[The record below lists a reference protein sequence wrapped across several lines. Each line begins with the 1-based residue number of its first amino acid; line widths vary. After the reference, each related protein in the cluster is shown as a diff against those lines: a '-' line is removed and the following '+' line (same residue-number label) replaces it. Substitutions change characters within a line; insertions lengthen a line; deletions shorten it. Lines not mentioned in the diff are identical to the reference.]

1 MAEFARIGQFR
12 RKGSVHT
19 MLWDEAVEGFWL
31 ARSRNLSDHTVSD
44 YSVTFKR
51 FGKWIKYGDVE
62 RVTVKQVNAFL
73 TYLGDELELAP
84 KTVLNAWIALSSF
97 WTWAAVDLGCKH
109 IMRDTERP
117 HAQRRTMQPF
127 SEEEVR
133 AMLEACAT
141 MRAYDPRHKRYVNG
155 HRPSAHRDAAILLV
169 LLDTGLRVSELC
181 NLVRRDYDRKQGR
194 LIVEHG
200 KGDKQRTVFCGQ
212 AAQRALWR
220 YLATRNDV
228 EATDPI
234 FATAGGRHMDS
245 AGVRMMIVRCGERA
259 GVAGATPHRFRH
271 TFAVNFLRNGGNMA
285 ALQDLLGHSTL
296 EMVRRYARLAEVDLA
311 DAQRKASP
319 ADRWRL

>member
-1 MAEFARIGQFR
+1 
-12 RKGSVHT
+12 
-19 MLWDEAVEGFWL
+19 MLWDDAVEGFWL

-51 FGKWIKYGDVE
+51 FGKWIKYGDVDK
-62 RVTVKQVNAFL
+62 VTIKQINAFL
-73 TYLGDELELAP
+73 TYLGDDLELAP

-97 WTWAAVDLGCKH
+97 WTWAAVELGSRH
-109 IMRDTERP
+109 IMRDVARP
-117 HAQRRTMQPF
+117 RAPLRTMQPF

-133 AMLEACAT
+133 GMLAACQT
-141 MRAYDPRHKRYVNG
+141 MRAYDPNHKRHTDG
-155 HRPSAHRDAAILLV
+155 RRPSAVRDVAIILV

-181 NLVRRDYDRKQGR
+181 ALTKRDYERKQGR

-212 AAQRALWR
+212 SAQRALWR
-220 YLATRNDV
+220 YLVTRADLTGSEPLFV
-228 EATDPI
+228 TSTGQPL
-234 FATAGGRHMDS
+234 DS
-245 AGVRMMIVRCGERA
+245 AGVRMLIVRCGERA
-259 GVAGATPHRFRH
+259 GVEGATPHRFRH

-285 ALQDLLGHSTL
+285 ALQDMLGHSTL

-311 DAQRKASP
+311 DAQKRASP